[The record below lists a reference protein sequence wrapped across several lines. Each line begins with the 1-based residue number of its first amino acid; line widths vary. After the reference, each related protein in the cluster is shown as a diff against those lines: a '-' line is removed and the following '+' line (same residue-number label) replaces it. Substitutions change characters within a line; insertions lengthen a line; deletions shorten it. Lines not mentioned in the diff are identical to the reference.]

1 MHQLLPRICAVLLAA
16 TALCAGGR
24 LGADEIRRGLG
35 PEPDSLHIHQA
46 QGLAAVNLLRDLRE
60 GLVTFDE
67 RGELVPGQ
75 ASSWQVLDDGLRYRF
90 RLRPDARWSNGDPV
104 TADDFVRA
112 WRRAF
117 TPESTAAN
125 AGLLKDVRNADQI
138 LKGELGTDALGIVAV
153 EPGVVDVVLESPAPW
168 ILEILAHPV
177 SYPLHPESIDDPL
190 RAPVNGAFTIVDWTP
205 RARIRLGRNP
215 AFHAADSVG
224 VDTVVWFALGV
235 SDRGGRRRVVPVPRR

>member
-1 MHQLLPRICAVLLAA
+1 MQQLLPRICAVLLAA

-24 LGADEIRRGLG
+24 LAADEIRRGLG

-67 RGELVPGQ
+67 RGELAPGQ

-90 RLRPDARWSNGDPV
+90 TLRPDARWSNGDPV

-125 AGLLKDVRNADQI
+125 AGLLKDVRNADRI
-138 LKGELGTDALGIVAV
+138 LKGELGAEYSRSTTAGQL
-153 EPGVVDVVLESPAPW
+153 L
-168 ILEILAHPV
+168 
-177 SYPLHPESIDDPL
+177 
-190 RAPVNGAFTIVDWTP
+190 
-205 RARIRLGRNP
+205 
-215 AFHAADSVG
+215 
-224 VDTVVWFALGV
+224 
-235 SDRGGRRRVVPVPRR
+235 